1 MNNQKGFSL
10 IEVLAALVIITIIL
24 LSFIQV
30 FIQTNKTSHYNN
42 ERLVII
48 NLADATIERLKVS
61 NFVKKKNT
69 NLSDLSDL
77 SDYFTSQPS
86 SININGKTYTIKI
99 NASQSNDVPS
109 NATYSEAN
117 LDFVKVVVTVSA
129 ANNKMKGVSEG
140 YVTLQKPTK

>member
-61 NFVKKKNT
+61 NFVKKENT
-69 NLSDLSDL
+69 NL

-99 NASQSNDVPS
+99 NASQSNYVPS

>member
-1 MNNQKGFSL
+1 LKNQKGFSL

-69 NLSDLSDL
+69 NLSD
-77 SDYFTSQPS
+77 YFTSQPS
-86 SININGKTYTIKI
+86 NININGKTYTIKI
-99 NASQSNDVPS
+99 NASQSNYVPS